1 LYGGRFWLPRA
12 QAAEG
17 SAQVSFMRVPFKMEE
32 SFKYASVNGVDSLP
46 SVPQPPKSVRDSL
59 YPDSTRWRDLT
70 PEQRKERRTRIAEAD
85 SVRREQRK
93 VEKKAQCE
101 KSGTYTEYESR
112 YNGTVRTAVVIP
124 CDSTALARSPDLPGS
139 LYEPGEEL
147 FGGADLAELQKSLG
161 FGLQPAWAPQKPK
174 LEYGLNLQRYNRV
187 EGLSMAVG
195 VTQELGAGYKL
206 GLTPRFSLADKQFNG
221 ELFGSRSN
229 GRRQL
234 QVGVYRRLEASNDW
248 GDPLSFGSSLGA
260 VLFGLDEGYYY
271 RTWGGELTSS
281 NVRGGGFTWRLFGEQ
296 HRNANVETQFSL
308 ANSLNDVRFID
319 NIEATRGTIGG
330 AEARYS
336 RTFGLDPQGWRLLTD
351 VRGEA
356 AGGTFDYTRGALDL
370 TLSKGFGRIS
380 SALTGSAGTSG
391 GTLPPQ
397 RAWFIGGSHT
407 VRGQRPSLTLPGQ
420 AGNSYWLSRA
430 ELGIDFVGVRPA
442 VFGDVGWAGDRNDWS
457 HPGRPVSGAGVGLSV
472 LDGLFRLDVSRGIYP
487 RKRTLFDM
495 YFEARF

>member
-1 LYGGRFWLPRA
+1 
-12 QAAEG
+12 
-17 SAQVSFMRVPFKMEE
+17 
-32 SFKYASVNGVDSLP
+32 
-46 SVPQPPKSVRDSL
+46 
-59 YPDSTRWRDLT
+59 
-70 PEQRKERRTRIAEAD
+70 
-85 SVRREQRK
+85 
-93 VEKKAQCE
+93 
-101 KSGTYTEYESR
+101 
-112 YNGTVRTAVVIP
+112 
-124 CDSTALARSPDLPGS
+124 
-139 LYEPGEEL
+139 
-147 FGGADLAELQKSLG
+147 
-161 FGLQPAWAPQKPK
+161 
-174 LEYGLNLQRYNRV
+174 
-187 EGLSMAVG
+187 MAVG